1 MKKLLKKAAIIA
13 LASSMIVSSGIIVM
27 AEETAAAQE
36 TQAATDLSQDPVVNA
51 QEDQRVVD
59 FYKDSIVL
67 GDSVANGF
75 ERYAIQRKA
84 NPILAN
90 LQFMTQPRYS
100 IHDELQAI
108 GTEGVNHFWYGGA
121 QHYAYEMVGLLG
133 AKHVYLSLG
142 LNDIK
147 ARPSEVFEQYKTYIG
162 QIKAANPDADITI
175 ISTTYIHP
183 DAQTSLAGIKSWAFD
198 NATVRKLNDSM
209 QAYAAE
215 NGYGYIDIAN
225 RLADANGNLNPIY
238 CTDKYIHQN
247 AEAYAIWVQCLREYA
262 AAQNYVHANDA
273 AAAAMAETAAVETAA
288 ADAAAAG
295 STEEVIPV
303 VPTQA

>member
-13 LASSMIVSSGIIVM
+13 LASSMIVSSGIISM

-36 TQAATDLSQDPVVNA
+36 TAATDLSQDPVVNA

-90 LQFMTQPRYS
+90 IKFMTQPRYS
-100 IHDELQAI
+100 IHDELQPI

-121 QHYAYEMVGLLG
+121 QHYAYEIVGLLG

-225 RLADANGNLNPIY
+225 RLADANGNLNPAY

-262 AAQNYVHANDA
+262 AAQNYAHANDA
-273 AAAAMAETAAVETAA
+273 AATAVAETAAAGTAA
-288 ADAAAAG
+288 ADAAV
-295 STEEVIPV
+295 EVIPV
-303 VPTQA
+303 VQVLA

>member
-1 MKKLLKKAAIIA
+1 MKKLLKKAAVIA
-13 LASSMIVSSGIIVM
+13 LASSMIVSSGIISM

-36 TQAATDLSQDPVVNA
+36 TAATDLSQDPVVNA

-108 GTEGVNHFWYGGA
+108 GTQGVNHFWYGGA

-147 ARPSEVFEQYKTYIG
+147 ARPSEVFEQYKTYIV

-225 RLADANGNLNPIY
+225 RLADANGNLNPAY

-262 AAQNYVHANDA
+262 AAQNYAHANDA
-273 AAAAMAETAAVETAA
+273 TAAASETAAVETAA
-288 ADAAAAG
+288 ADAA
-295 STEEVIPV
+295 TEVIPV

>member
-1 MKKLLKKAAIIA
+1 
-13 LASSMIVSSGIIVM
+13 
-27 AEETAAAQE
+27 
-36 TQAATDLSQDPVVNA
+36 
-51 QEDQRVVD
+51 
-59 FYKDSIVL
+59 
-67 GDSVANGF
+67 
-75 ERYAIQRKA
+75 
-84 NPILAN
+84 
-90 LQFMTQPRYS
+90 MTQPRYS

-225 RLADANGNLNPIY
+225 RLADANGNLNPAY

-273 AAAAMAETAAVETAA
+273 AATAVAETAAAGTAA
-288 ADAAAAG
+288 ADAAV
-295 STEEVIPV
+295 EVIPV
-303 VPTQA
+303 VQVLV

>member
-13 LASSMIVSSGIIVM
+13 LASSMIVSSGIISM

-36 TQAATDLSQDPVVNA
+36 TAATDLSQDPVVNA

-59 FYKDSIVL
+59 FYKDSIIL

-225 RLADANGNLNPIY
+225 RLADANGNLNPAY

-273 AAAAMAETAAVETAA
+273 AATAVAETAAAGTAA
-288 ADAAAAG
+288 ADAAV
-295 STEEVIPV
+295 EVIPV
-303 VPTQA
+303 VQVLV

>member
-13 LASSMIVSSGIIVM
+13 LASSMIVSSGIISM

-36 TQAATDLSQDPVVNA
+36 TAATDLSQDPVVNA

-225 RLADANGNLNPIY
+225 RLADANGNLNPAY

-262 AAQNYVHANDA
+262 AAQNYAHANDA
-273 AAAAMAETAAVETAA
+273 AATAVAETAAAETAA
-288 ADAAAAG
+288 ADAAV
-295 STEEVIPV
+295 EVIPV
-303 VPTQA
+303 VQVLV

>member
-13 LASSMIVSSGIIVM
+13 LASSMIVSSGIISM

-36 TQAATDLSQDPVVNA
+36 TAATDLSQDPVVNA

-90 LQFMTQPRYS
+90 IKFMTQPRYS
-100 IHDELQAI
+100 IHDELQPI

-225 RLADANGNLNPIY
+225 RLADANGNLNPAY

-262 AAQNYVHANDA
+262 AAQNYAHANDA
-273 AAAAMAETAAVETAA
+273 AATAVAETAAAGTAA
-288 ADAAAAG
+288 ADAAV
-295 STEEVIPV
+295 EVIPV
-303 VPTQA
+303 VQVLA

>member
-13 LASSMIVSSGIIVM
+13 LASSMIVSSGIISM

-36 TQAATDLSQDPVVNA
+36 TAATDLSQDPVVNA

-225 RLADANGNLNPIY
+225 RLADANGNLNPAY

-273 AAAAMAETAAVETAA
+273 AATAVAETAAAGTAA
-288 ADAAAAG
+288 ADAAV
-295 STEEVIPV
+295 EVIPV
-303 VPTQA
+303 VQVLA